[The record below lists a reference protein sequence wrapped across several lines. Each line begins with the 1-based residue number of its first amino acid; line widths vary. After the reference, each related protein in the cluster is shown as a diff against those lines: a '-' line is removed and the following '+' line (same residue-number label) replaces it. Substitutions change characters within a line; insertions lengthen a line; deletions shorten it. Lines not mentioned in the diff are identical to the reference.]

1 MAMYFSRLCMSKFF
15 FRSLSGEW
23 EGSPP
28 FFTSY
33 DNVDNMFG
41 EEEDKSDGEK
51 GKTTVKSEDK
61 AKPSGAKD
69 DIEIKE
75 EVEKE
80 VKDEKE
86 SEIDK
91 EKEAV
96 SMESDEKDVKNSETD
111 MENKE
116 SDMEIEGKPDESKME
131 ETKDVKLEE
140 EPMCV
145 SESIPASSEPKA
157 KEDGARLTINEDKPM
172 DNVLSDNEI
181 KTESEKELKSDSVNE
196 LNSSM
201 SSNGGESDDID
212 NLLKIEQECA
222 SLQNLVAKQTEGKE
236 QNNQSS
242 LERNQEAAK
251 EAKTAKGELDM
262 QVDNSKGNSE
272 IINTTKE
279 NIVNEVAKE
288 NQEKDKEKETMTAVQ
303 AVLSLSK
310 ENIEASKA
318 SQVTSNIEKSG
329 QLDAKQDLNKST
341 RVNAVLMPS
350 NQKTALKETD
360 SVSEAIPEKIAKFED
375 NNEGKDPHKGDLMT
389 ELMDTLTSE
398 PEPFAIEPLIIAPL
412 GKGVNKGNADAI
424 DKSNQLPPTSKAN
437 VSDLATTSSAAN
449 AVQVGT
455 TSVVQT
461 SSSQNILQQLP
472 RTTTADAQ
480 LLVTG
485 IEAIHAE
492 ARAKQN
498 GQAPLTGLLPQ
509 TQPNQQRPPTVT
521 SGFVRQ
527 APFTPST
534 KVYLFA
540 YWHICYVP

>member
-1 MAMYFSRLCMSKFF
+1 
-15 FRSLSGEW
+15 
-23 EGSPP
+23 
-28 FFTSY
+28 
-33 DNVDNMFG
+33 MFG

-51 GKTTVKSEDK
+51 GKTVKPEEK

-69 DIEIKE
+69 EVEIKE

-80 VKDEKE
+80 VKDEKV

-91 EKEAV
+91 EKE
-96 SMESDEKDVKNSETD
+96 MESNEKDVKNPETD

-116 SDMEIEGKPDESKME
+116 SDMEIEGKSDESKME

-242 LERNQEAAK
+242 MERNQEAVK
-251 EAKTAKGELDM
+251 EAKAAKGELDM
-262 QVDNSKGNSE
+262 QVDNVKDKESSE
-272 IINTTKE
+272 IIKTKE

-288 NQEKDKEKETMTAVQ
+288 MQEKDKEKETMTAVQ

-318 SQVTSNIEKSG
+318 SQVTSNVKKSG
-329 QLDAKQDLNKST
+329 QPDAKQDLNKST
-341 RVNAVLMPS
+341 RENAVLMPS
-350 NQKTALKETD
+350 NQKTALKGTD
-360 SVSEAIPEKIAKFED
+360 SVGEAIPEKIAKLED
-375 NNEGKDPHKGDLMT
+375 NNKEGNDAHKGDLMT

-398 PEPFAIEPLIIAPL
+398 PEPFAIEPLIVAPL
-412 GKGVNKGNADAI
+412 GKEVNKGNAHAI

-534 KVYLFA
+534 KV
-540 YWHICYVP
+540 